1 MLNDGYTVG
10 GPSVSSQ
17 SLPRNANNI
26 LDGWLESLE
35 EDIGNSPLILSL
47 LPRLISGM
55 VFFLEE

>member
-1 MLNDGYTVG
+1 MMVTLWEV
-10 GPSVSSQ
+10 PSVSSQ

-47 LPRLISGM
+47 LPRRISGM
-55 VFFLEE
+55 GFFLEE